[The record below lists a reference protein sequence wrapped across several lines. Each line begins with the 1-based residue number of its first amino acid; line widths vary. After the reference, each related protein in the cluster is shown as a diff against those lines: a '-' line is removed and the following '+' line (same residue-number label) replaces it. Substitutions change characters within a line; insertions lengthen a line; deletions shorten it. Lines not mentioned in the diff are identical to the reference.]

1 MADMLTVEKLTAGYG
16 PVTIIEDVDIRVGK
30 GEIVAVIGPNGAG
43 KTTMMLSLM
52 GLATVKSGRVVL
64 DGEEITN
71 LPAYERVVKGLVLS
85 LERRRLF
92 PDMTVYE
99 NVMSGA
105 YRRKDKEKIR
115 EDYGMVAQLFPII
128 EKRRRQLAGTL
139 SGGEQQM
146 VAIARALMSKPRV
159 LLLDEPS
166 VGLAPIARRMVFEK
180 IKEIRERQGLSILVV
195 EQDASLALQTAN
207 RAYVLEQGRI
217 AMEGVGL
224 ELLNSEKIRQSY
236 IGI

>member
-64 DGEEITN
+64 DGEEITK
-71 LPAYERVVKGLVLS
+71 LPPYERVVKGLVLS

-195 EQDASLALQTAN
+195 EQDASLALQTAD

-224 ELLNSEKIRQSY
+224 ALLNSEKIRQSY